1 MHPAAS
7 VIVFTTLSGAGYGLL
22 ALLGVMAPMG
32 WLPADRLLGLSGS
45 GLALIFISAG
55 LAASTFHLRHPE
67 RAWRALS
74 QWRSSWLSREGVV
87 ALATYPPA
95 LAFAAGWAG
104 LGRTDGVWAAMGG
117 LAALG
122 AAATVFC
129 TAMIYASLRPIAAWR
144 DPLVVPV
151 YLAFAAA
158 TGALWLFA
166 AVRVTGIEAGPAI
179 TTVAAA
185 TAALAW
191 CLKLVYWRRL
201 SGGAIGSASGATA
214 ESATGLG
221 RFGTVRSLDPP
232 HTGEDYV
239 RREMGFRVA
248 RKHAGKLRRLA
259 FLFGLAL
266 PLAIL
271 ALDLVLYGI
280 GAALAAV
287 LAALAASLGVLIERW
302 LFFAEARH
310 TAALYYGDR

>member
-22 ALLGVMAPMG
+22 ALSGVMAPMG
-32 WLPADRLLGLSGS
+32 WLPADRLLGLAGP
-45 GLALIFISAG
+45 GLALIFVSIG
-55 LAASTFHLRHPE
+55 LLASMFHLRHPE

-74 QWRSSWLSREGVV
+74 QWRSSWLSREGVM

-104 LGRTDGVWAAMGG
+104 LGRTDGVWAGMGG

-129 TAMIYASLRPIAAWR
+129 TAMIYASLKPIAAWR

-166 AVRVTGIEAGPAI
+166 AVRITGIEAGPAI
-179 TTVAAA
+179 PAVAAA
-185 TAALAW
+185 TTALAW
-191 CLKLVYWRRL
+191 CLKLIYWRRL
-201 SGGAIGSASGATA
+201 SGGGTASTTA

-221 RFGTVRSLDPP
+221 RFGKVRSLDPP

-266 PLAIL
+266 PLALL

-287 LAALAASLGVLIERW
+287 LAALAASLGTLIERW